1 MGFFVGEP
9 FFTRAFFIHFGD
21 LVPQHTNAYL
31 MATNRNLMATAIAL
45 YIYMAHIGSGGFFDD
60 ILSSKCFKPFS
71 KMSLSIYL
79 VHPVMQ
85 KLNAARSLHP
95 IDFNEMNLVRPLDD
109 WFLFYFKSRF
119 RLSG

>member
-1 MGFFVGEP
+1 MGFFIGEP
-9 FFTRAFFIHFGD
+9 FFTRAFFIHFGH

-31 MATNRNLMATAIAL
+31 MATNRNLLATAIAL

-60 ILSSKCFKPFS
+60 FLSSKYFKPFS

-95 IDFNEMNLVRPLDD
+95 IEFNELSLVSSK
-109 WFLFYFKSRF
+109 FVKIA
-119 RLSG
+119 